1 MCPPRTSQQGA
12 PASKRLDQNQTLH
25 ENQDAILVPA
35 GGQHYECFLRL
46 HPYPGGNDG
55 LQSFVGGRSETAS
68 APTPF
73 RFGPAVWPC
82 GSGSRG
88 ESRLFRSDWK
98 LGHAL
103 PEQSRFPVRP
113 GYPVLRQHASFHW
126 QLTSCSP
133 PGNWLRTMMAL
144 RARLA
149 WTTSFAN

>member
-82 GSGSRG
+82 GHGSRG
-88 ESRLFRSDWK
+88 ESQLFRSGWK
-98 LGHAL
+98 FGDAVSQQ
-103 PEQSRFPVRP
+103 PGCTVRP
-113 GYPVLRQHASFHW
+113 GYSVLCEYASFHRK
-126 QLTSCSP
+126 L
-133 PGNWLRTMMAL
+133 LHAHH
-144 RARLA
+144 RASGHQR
-149 WTTSFAN
+149 